1 MIGPNGNYKFHGYG
15 NFSSSAGLNSLKI
28 LNKGK
33 RNYEFKDGQVITSN
47 FCYVNLILFF
57 MNFIFIYF
65 YESFILIFFTKG
77 IL

>member
-33 RNYEFKDGQVITSN
+33 RTYEFKDGQVITSN
-47 FCYVNLILFF
+47 FCYVNIINFILF
-57 MNFIFIYF
+57 
-65 YESFILIFFTKG
+65 
-77 IL
+77 